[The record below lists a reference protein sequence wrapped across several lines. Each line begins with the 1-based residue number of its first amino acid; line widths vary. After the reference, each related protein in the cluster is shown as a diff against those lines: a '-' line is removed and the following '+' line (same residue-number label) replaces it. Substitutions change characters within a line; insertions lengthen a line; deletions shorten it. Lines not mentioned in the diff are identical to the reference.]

1 MKHVMVQVS
10 KACITDILSNQ
21 PTRWAFFTTKYPISM
36 AKYVCDTC
44 GWEYDPE
51 VGYPEGGIEP
61 GTAFEDL
68 PDDFECPLC
77 GVGKDQFSEA

>member
-1 MKHVMVQVS
+1 MVQVS
-10 KACITDILSNQ
+10 KDCITDTLSNQ
-21 PTRWAFFTTKYPISM
+21 PMRGRFLQLNTPISM